1 MDLKYYSD
9 LKRYEDLIVLLIS
22 LIITGIIASVLYE
35 FYSEMIVYY
44 GISVLIIQIFIIWAI
59 IKTILIMIREKKEN
73 KGGVK

>member
-73 KGGVK
+73 KGGVQ